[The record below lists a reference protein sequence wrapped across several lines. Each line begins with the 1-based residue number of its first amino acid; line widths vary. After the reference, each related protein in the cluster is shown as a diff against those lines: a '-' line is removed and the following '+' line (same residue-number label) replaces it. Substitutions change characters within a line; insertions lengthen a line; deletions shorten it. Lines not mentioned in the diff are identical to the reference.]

1 MIKFEKVKRIKEDI
15 KLPERSTL
23 NSAGYDFFALEDII
37 FNPQTITRVFTGVKC
52 ELMPNQV
59 LIIANR
65 SSNPTNK
72 GLILTSGIGVVD
84 ADYYGNPDNDG
95 EIAFEFYNMLN
106 EDVVIK
112 KGEKLGQGIIL
123 KFDKTEDDYISN
135 PYKTRTGGFRFYWS
149 INNSCTPFEKNN
161 KIKYTVIMNKIAIG

>member
-1 MIKFEKVKRIKEDI
+1 MVKFEKVNKITEDI

-23 NSAGYDFFALEDII
+23 NSAGYDFFAIEDVTL
-37 FNPQTITRVFTGVKC
+37 PAKKLTRVMTGVKC

-59 LIIANR
+59 LILANR
-65 SSNPTNK
+65 SSNPSKK
-72 GLILTSGIGVVD
+72 GLILANGIGVID

-95 EIAFEFYNMLN
+95 EIGFEFYNILD

-112 KGEKLGQGIIL
+112 KGEKLGQGIIM

-135 PYKTRTGGFRFYWS
+135 PYKTRVGGFGS
-149 INNSCTPFEKNN
+149 TG
-161 KIKYTVIMNKIAIG
+161 V

>member
-1 MIKFEKVKRIKEDI
+1 MIKFEKVKRMKEDI

-37 FNPQTITRVFTGVKC
+37 FNPETITRVFTGVKC

-59 LIIANR
+59 LILANR
-65 SSNPTNK
+65 SSKKKKK
-72 GLILTSGIGVVD
+72 GLILLNGIGVVD

-95 EIAFEFYNMLN
+95 EIAFEFYNMLD
-106 EDVVIK
+106 EIVEIK

-123 KFDKTEDDYISN
+123 KFDKIEDDFVSD
-135 PYKTRTGGFRFYWS
+135 PYKTRAGGFGS
-149 INNSCTPFEKNN
+149 TGK
-161 KIKYTVIMNKIAIG
+161 

>member
-1 MIKFEKVKRIKEDI
+1 MVKFEKVKRMEEDI

-37 FNPQTITRVFTGVKC
+37 FNPESITRVFTGVKC

-59 LIIANR
+59 LILANR
-65 SSNPTNK
+65 SSNPSKK
-72 GLILTSGIGVVD
+72 GLVLLNGIGVVD

-106 EDVVIK
+106 EPVEIK
-112 KGEKLGQGIIL
+112 KGEKLGQGLIL
-123 KFDKTEDDYISN
+123 AFDKTEDDFVTNVRKSGWGS
-135 PYKTRTGGFRFYWS
+135 TG
-149 INNSCTPFEKNN
+149 
-161 KIKYTVIMNKIAIG
+161 V